1 MLYVLICDDRADSE
15 GLRKATR
22 DQHLQYIK
30 AFDVRFAGPM
40 LCADESTMV
49 GSIIVLDT
57 DDHAT
62 AQAFADSDPYA
73 LAGLFA
79 NVRIQPF
86 RQVVPA

>member
-1 MLYVLICDDRADSE
+1 MLYVLICDDKADSE

-22 DQHLQYIK
+22 DQHLQYIQ

-40 LCADESTMV
+40 LSADESTMV
-49 GSIIVLDT
+49 GSIIVLNA
-57 DDHAT
+57 DDRTA
-62 AQAFADSDPYA
+62 AQAFADADPYA

-86 RQVVPA
+86 RQVAPS